1 MSEGLGL
8 LREIAKTFRN
18 LFTWIHRSP
27 STPGIWGRRG
37 NVVCGK
43 RGLLIEKLSENLL
56 EMEPPQLA
64 HFLRSFF
71 YALNTSFP
79 LEFRTLVA
87 PLDTGKILRRI
98 NRRISTLRV
107 ILEENPSA
115 EGARAQLQRLESLKK
130 RIEEETLQPIEVT
143 GIVYVHACGSNEAE
157 LNQILNQRVK
167 IVTDIFTSLGI
178 RVKPLKAGEP
188 EPDTYSFLKAVGY
201 PDTYRLSTLIR
212 GRLRKGS
219 FNASYALS
227 VFFPF
232 LMAQEMRSVTGSK
245 ITLGRN
251 TRTKEIVR
259 WNISKS
265 ISPHTLIFGSTGSG
279 KTEVLTILAE
289 RFIHELSSNTLIMDV
304 KGEYLDRL
312 RGKVLKVERFVLGED
327 TGADLCRF
335 AYTLPEGWRAGIL
348 TDLLI
353 TSYRLRDD
361 RRIAGILYKA
371 LSYSLSFGCEDFA
384 ETAQAYLERYGDEY
398 LSYRAASILLRASGK
413 KYVKDIIDAVMLFN
427 VEKEK
432 AIIIDLSKI
441 MRIDPGTMRL
451 YLSIMVHLI
460 KSLVM
465 RYRGIVKRP
474 KLIVFDESWMYVKE
488 LKDELYSIMRLGRS
502 YGLSIAVATQHPDD
516 LESFRE
522 VAIDNSGLL
531 IAMASPDEEFW
542 TLLTKYMRLS
552 REDIKYIT
560 AGLGRGEGVARISPN
575 PRPVPIK
582 FF

>member
-1 MSEGLGL
+1 M
-8 LREIAKTFRN
+8 
-18 LFTWIHRSP
+18 
-27 STPGIWGRRG
+27 
-37 NVVCGK
+37 CGK
-43 RGLLIEKLSENLL
+43 KGLLIEKLSENLL

-64 HFLRSFF
+64 HFLRSYF

-79 LEFRTLVA
+79 LEFRTLVT

-201 PDTYRLSTLIR
+201 PDIYRLSTLIR
-212 GRLRKGS
+212 GRLRKGN

-265 ISPHTLIFGSTGSG
+265 ISPHILIFGSTGSG

-312 RGKVLKVERFVLGED
+312 RGKVLKVEKFVLGED
-327 TGADLCRF
+327 TGTDLCRF

-413 KYVKDIIDAVMLFN
+413 KYVKDVIDAVMLFTA
-427 VEKEK
+427 EREK

-460 KSLVM
+460 KSFVM

-560 AGLGRGEGVARISPN
+560 AGLSRGEGVARISPN

>member
-18 LFTWIHRSP
+18 LFTWIHRLP

-265 ISPHTLIFGSTGSG
+265 ISPHILIFGSTGSG

-502 YGLSIAVATQHPDD
+502 YGLSIAVATQRPDD